1 MSTEPRPRL
10 AAIRYERGFP
20 INQLVRDVI
29 VELKRRR
36 YEVGGVVQQVESDDP
51 CARLLLVD
59 VRTGETAVITQDR
72 GRDAA
77 GCKLDPRGVADIA
90 HCITDAVAAG
100 VDLIVVNKFG
110 RGESEG
116 SGLLACLADA
126 VVAGI
131 PLLTT
136 VREPY
141 LEAWQAFHGGYAV
154 ELPPRLD
161 AILSWCASSCR
172 QAAAHAPVTTDA
184 PA

>member
-1 MSTEPRPRL
+1 MSSEPRPQL
-10 AAIRYERGFP
+10 AAIRYERSFP
-20 INQLVRDVI
+20 INEFVRDV
-29 VELKRRR
+29 VAQLKQRRLN
-36 YEVGGVVQQVESDDP
+36 VGGVVQQAESDDA
-51 CARLLLVD
+51 CARLQLVD
-59 VRTGETAVITQDR
+59 IRTGEAAVITQDR
-72 GRDAA
+72 GKDAA

-90 HCITDAVAAG
+90 HCITDAVAAN

-116 SGLLACLADA
+116 SGLLACLAEA

-141 LEAWQAFHGGYAV
+141 LDAWQAFHGGYAV

-161 AILSWCASSCR
+161 AILSWCSTSCR
-172 QAAAHAPVTTDA
+172 QDAAHEPIMTDA
-184 PA
+184 LA

>member
-1 MSTEPRPRL
+1 MSSEPHPRV

-20 INQLVRDVI
+20 INELIRDI
-29 VELKRRR
+29 VAELKQRDLHL
-36 YEVGGVVQQVESDDP
+36 GGVLQQPESDDA
-51 CARLLLVD
+51 CARLQLVD
-59 VRTGETAVITQDR
+59 IRTGEAAVITQDR
-72 GRDAA
+72 GKEAA

-90 HCITDAVAAG
+90 HCITDAVAAD

-116 SGLLACLADA
+116 SGLLACLGDV

-141 LEAWQAFHGGYAV
+141 LEAWEAFHGGYAT

-161 AILSWCASSCR
+161 AILAWCMASCR
-172 QAAAHAPVTTDA
+172 AAEPV
-184 PA
+184 